1 MGGTAPGARAYGS
14 NPFPDAYG
22 QAESAALHAP
32 AWQKQSA
39 GPFDEERRRQRTPST
54 GGGGLADSLDIVAGH
69 KERDGEGVK
78 INGHNTLKPRPS
90 LDDHMAH
97 ARSPKAAKANGSAVE
112 RAAFLSIPS
121 IPPYRGP
128 PSSATTT
135 ATTSAPVNATSNSHI
150 LDPSAPAAPPQP
162 QTTPLLGTMALKAA
176 PTLFGGAP
184 ADGAGAFAHFGSG
197 VEGTATRAA

>member
-14 NPFPDAYG
+14 SPFPDAYG
-22 QAESAALHAP
+22 QVDGGLLHAP
-32 AWQKQSA
+32 AWQKQSN
-39 GPFDEERRRQRTPST
+39 GPFDEDRRRQRTPSAS
-54 GGGGLADSLDIVAGH
+54 GGGLADSLDIVAGH
-69 KERDGEGVK
+69 KERIADGEGVK
-78 INGHNTLKPRPS
+78 VNGHNTLKPRPS

-97 ARSPKAAKANGSAVE
+97 ARSPKAAKANGAAVE
-112 RAAFLSIPS
+112 RAPFLSIPS

-128 PSSATTT
+128 PSST
-135 ATTSAPVNATSNSHI
+135 AANASSAPANSAP
-150 LDPSAPAAPPQP
+150 LTNDPTAPAAPPQP

-184 ADGAGAFAHFGSG
+184 AEGAGAFAHFGSG